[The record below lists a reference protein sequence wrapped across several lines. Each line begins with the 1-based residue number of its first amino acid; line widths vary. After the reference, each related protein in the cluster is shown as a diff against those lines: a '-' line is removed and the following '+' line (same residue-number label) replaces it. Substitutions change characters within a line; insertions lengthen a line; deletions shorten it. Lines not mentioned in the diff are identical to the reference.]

1 MNKSQQ
7 VVKAYS
13 TDNTVEAKLT
23 EGINQANKLTLSV
36 PLKDRLDSNIFYALI
51 PTDDSTNY
59 LMFKLNDESIEN
71 DRITYTGIDAAYDE
85 LRGYAYIKEIRP
97 VNRTAK
103 EILQLILE
111 DTRWEV
117 GYIDSSTPTN
127 TFFYYQSVLE
137 CIQQVVQLFNVEL
150 TFTYSFNTKTQE
162 ITARNVNV
170 YKQQGR
176 RTGKRFEYGS
186 NLLTVTREEDSQ
198 DIVTA
203 LVGRGKG
210 EEKLDDDTGEAT
222 GGYGRRINFKD
233 VVWSKANG
241 DPTDKPAGQEYVEN
255 KEATKIFGYDDGT
268 PRTGIVVFE
277 DIEDPAELLKATWDS
292 LLSSCRPKVCFKA
305 SVTDVGDLRLGDT
318 IAIIRHDLGI
328 EYFTRVFKVVRD
340 LKNEQN
346 NTVEMGDDL
355 SQNTL
360 TSYVTDISNT
370 ANQAVQ
376 QANNAVVSAGSKN
389 KNYYSTTK
397 PKNASE
403 GDNLF
408 LNLGNGEF
416 EYWVWHNNQW
426 EFIQSTQD
434 LDVVKQNVK
443 QAQDDIKKT
452 NEDLEKSKE
461 DFNKSFVDL
470 GKSVVD
476 FKGSL
481 NDLDKDLEGAKGSIA
496 DLDKSVGDFKGSMAE
511 LDKQVKDNQKI
522 NSDNYTV
529 VVGKIK
535 DLSDNSVDKNSFSEL
550 SQTVTGIN
558 TQVNSNNEEISS
570 LTQTVKG
577 INTEVSNNKGEI
589 SDLTQTVKG
598 ISTNVS
604 NNQGEISEL
613 KQSVKGISTSV
624 SNNSGYISTIKQT
637 IKGINS
643 SVSDNQ
649 SNISSLTQ
657 TVKGI
662 STSVENNS
670 SDIST
675 LKQTAEGLQTQV
687 SDNSGKLIT
696 INQTVEGVKVTAEDG
711 IKKYTELSQTV
722 DGLRSKVDQGVNHS
736 EIQQLKDQID
746 LKVSKGDVVSELNLE
761 AGRALISSNK
771 IVLDADSV
779 IFNGKAFIPDAAI
792 ANISADKITAGT
804 LDAGKINVINMNA
817 DNIVAGT
824 LSGKNINM
832 NLTSG
837 RVVFTAGRFYDQK
850 ERFDINIDENYIRS
864 STQTNF
870 IYVGDDSP
878 EKNYTITELK
888 GGQITISRPTL
899 KLNSDSTWSYT
910 GRENLFQLTTSEINQ
925 SVFGDTSSP
934 VTALVNK
941 NGFVIT
947 GDKYIKKA
955 DLLNLAGWK
964 DDFLGIVVDT
974 ANNTG
979 ITVNS
984 GKSTL
989 TLSGGKTTTDSW
1001 INSQAM
1007 IVLGLDPGRIDFD
1020 AKNANFS
1027 GNLTVSGSK
1036 NAIVPTSQGMV
1047 AINAYETAEYYFGD
1061 IGKSKTDETRQAVI
1075 KLDPL
1080 FLETVNTEIPYHVFV
1095 SSYSDAH
1102 IWVEQIS
1109 KDSFVVKSSKP
1120 NAEFSWEIKAKR
1132 LGYEDNRLKITQ
1144 KDIPK
1149 ELIPQYKEKG
1159 IM

>member
-370 ANQAVQ
+370 ANKAVQ
-376 QANNAVVSAGSKN
+376 QANDAVVSAGSKN
-389 KNYYSTTK
+389 KTFYSATK
-397 PKNASE
+397 PRTASE
-403 GDNLF
+403 GDNLY
-408 LNLGNGEF
+408 LSLGNGEF

-426 EFIQSTQD
+426 QFIQSTQD

-550 SQTVTGIN
+550 TQTVIGIN

-589 SDLTQTVKG
+589 SELTQTVKG

-643 SVSDNQ
+643 SVSDTQ

-657 TVKGI
+657 TVKGV

-687 SDNSGKLIT
+687 SDNSNKLVT
-696 INQTVEGVKVTAEDG
+696 INQTVDGVKVTAEDG

-792 ANISADKITAGT
+792 SGISADKINTGT
-804 LDAGKINVINMNA
+804 LDAGKINVININA
-817 DNIVAGT
+817 DNI
-824 LSGKNINM
+824 
-832 NLTSG
+832 TSG
-837 RVVFTAGRFYDQK
+837 SVIGANMELDLATGKFFSTNDKKESVSLYDGKMYFSAYKYWKDTSETYGCLAMYPFGVDDISGNGIDGMMEIEGTGGLFIHDKWITPHDVMTDYGWDYSGDGNLIMMTAHKKGFPK
-850 ERFDINIDENYIRS
+850 SNGIDIISNGY
-864 STQTNF
+864 
-870 IYVGDDSP
+870 
-878 EKNYTITELK
+878 
-888 GGQITISRPTL
+888 ITIREG
-899 KLNSDSTWSYT
+899 KADAKYGSDEYNDSARIMMQHVYFNGIPKSTIGLQAYQVSVDVGSDGGVSIN
-910 GRENLFQLTTSEINQ
+910 GRTTVMGDFQ
-925 SVFGDTSSP
+925 VVG
-934 VTALVNK
+934 NK
-941 NGFVIT
+941 NAV
-947 GDKYIKKA
+947 
-955 DLLNLAGWK
+955 
-964 DDFLGIVVDT
+964 
-974 ANNTG
+974 
-979 ITVNS
+979 
-984 GKSTL
+984 
-989 TLSGGKTTTDSW
+989 
-1001 INSQAM
+1001 
-1007 IVLGLDPGRIDFD
+1007 
-1020 AKNANFS
+1020 
-1027 GNLTVSGSK
+1027 
-1036 NAIVPTSQGMV
+1036 VPTSKGMA

-1080 FLETVNTEIPYHVFV
+1080 FMETVNTEIPYHVFV
-1095 SSYSDAH
+1095 SSYSDSYV
-1102 IWVEQIS
+1102 WVEQMN

>member
-137 CIQQVVQLFNVEL
+137 CIQQVVQLFNVEV

-255 KEATKIFGYDDGT
+255 KEATRIFGYDDGT

-277 DIEDPAELLKATWDS
+277 DIEDPTELLKATWAS
-292 LLSSCRPKVCFKA
+292 LLSSCRPKACFKA

-355 SQNTL
+355 SQKTL

-370 ANQAVQ
+370 ANKAVQ
-376 QANNAVVSAGSKN
+376 QANDAVVSAGSKN
-389 KNYYSTTK
+389 KTFYSATK
-397 PKNASE
+397 PRTASE
-403 GDNLF
+403 GDNLY
-408 LNLGNGEF
+408 LSLDNGEF

-426 EFIQSTQD
+426 QFIQSTQD
-434 LDVVKQNVK
+434 LNVVKQNVK

-452 NEDLEKSKE
+452 NEDIQKSKE
-461 DFNKSFVDL
+461 DFNKSFGDL
-470 GKSVVD
+470 GESVVN

-481 NDLDKDLEGAKGSIA
+481 NDLDKE
-496 DLDKSVGDFKGSMAE
+496 
-511 LDKQVKDNQKI
+511 VKANTKNI
-522 NSDNYTV
+522 SDNYTT
-529 VVGKIK
+529 VVGKIS
-535 DLSDNSVDKNSFSEL
+535 DLGQTSV
-550 SQTVTGIN
+550 
-558 TQVNSNNEEISS
+558 
-570 LTQTVKG
+570 
-577 INTEVSNNKGEI
+577 NKGEF
-589 SDLTQTVKG
+589 SQL
-598 ISTNVS
+598 S
-604 NNQGEISEL
+604 
-613 KQSVKGISTSV
+613 
-624 SNNSGYISTIKQT
+624 
-637 IKGINS
+637 
-643 SVSDNQ
+643 
-649 SNISSLTQ
+649 Q

-687 SDNSGKLIT
+687 SDNSDKLIT
-696 INQTVEGVKVTAEDG
+696 INQTVNGVKVTAEDG
-711 IKKYTELSQTV
+711 IEKYTELSQTV
-722 DGLRSKVDQGVNHS
+722 DGLKSKVNQGINQS
-736 EIQQLKDQID
+736 EIQQLKDQIG

-792 ANISADKITAGT
+792 SGISADKINTGT
-804 LDAGKINVINMNA
+804 LDAGKINVININA
-817 DNIVAGT
+817 DNI
-824 LSGKNINM
+824 
-832 NLTSG
+832 TSG
-837 RVVFTAGRFYDQK
+837 SVIGANMELDLATGKFFSTNDKKESVSLYDGKMYFSAYKYWKDTSETYGCLAMYPFGVDDISGNGIDGMMEIEGTGGLFIHDKWITPHDVMTDYGWDYSGDGNLIMMTAHKKGFPK
-850 ERFDINIDENYIRS
+850 SNGIDIISNGY
-864 STQTNF
+864 
-870 IYVGDDSP
+870 
-878 EKNYTITELK
+878 
-888 GGQITISRPTL
+888 ITIREG
-899 KLNSDSTWSYT
+899 KADAKYGSDEYNDSARIMMQHVYFNGIPKSTIGLQAYQVSVDVGSDGGVSIN
-910 GRENLFQLTTSEINQ
+910 GRTTIMGDFQ
-925 SVFGDTSSP
+925 VVG
-934 VTALVNK
+934 NK
-941 NGFVIT
+941 NAV
-947 GDKYIKKA
+947 
-955 DLLNLAGWK
+955 
-964 DDFLGIVVDT
+964 
-974 ANNTG
+974 
-979 ITVNS
+979 
-984 GKSTL
+984 
-989 TLSGGKTTTDSW
+989 
-1001 INSQAM
+1001 
-1007 IVLGLDPGRIDFD
+1007 
-1020 AKNANFS
+1020 
-1027 GNLTVSGSK
+1027 
-1036 NAIVPTSQGMV
+1036 VPTSKGMA

-1061 IGKSKTDETRQAVI
+1061 IGKSKTDETGQVVI

-1080 FLETVNTEIPYHVFV
+1080 FLETVNTGIPYHVFV